1 MNQPSLVYQLP
12 CLWAQWRDTLRQ
24 HFSCLS
30 LPRLKG
36 VALFSLGLALSRRCT
51 LSVVAEALPDFGTA
65 EALPDFGTAD
75 TLERR
80 LQRFLAA
87 DNVEVPACQQ
97 ALMRWVSATL
107 PLPRRMVLLVD
118 ETSLQEHLRVMCISL
133 AYGGR
138 ALPLCWEMYEG
149 NAQREQVPLLTKLLH
164 RIAACLP
171 PDTSVL
177 VQADRGIG
185 AVRPAAR
192 HPRLGLAVSGTC
204 HQYGTPAGAPDP
216 APSAGELPNW
226 PKWAL
231 PIRFG
236 RWARVGRGNV
246 YAFKKA
252 GWLQCRALGWWG
264 LGHKEP
270 WLLLTNAPDVH
281 GQALRHSHVGRN
293 RLQRPQ
299 EQRLQLAAQPRS

>member
-51 LSVVAEALPDFGTA
+51 LSVVA

-133 AYGGR
+133 AMAD
-138 ALPLCWEMYEG
+138 ALC
-149 NAQREQVPLLTKLLH
+149 R
-164 RIAACLP
+164 C
-171 PDTSVL
+171 
-177 VQADRGIG
+177 
-185 AVRPAAR
+185 
-192 HPRLGLAVSGTC
+192 
-204 HQYGTPAGAPDP
+204 
-216 APSAGELPNW
+216 
-226 PKWAL
+226 
-231 PIRFG
+231 
-236 RWARVGRGNV
+236 VGRSM
-246 YAFKKA
+246 KA
-252 GWLQCRALGWWG
+252 M
-264 LGHKEP
+264 P
-270 WLLLTNAPDVH
+270 NANKCPC
-281 GQALRHSHVGRN
+281 
-293 RLQRPQ
+293 
-299 EQRLQLAAQPRS
+299 